1 MVKKIKIIFFAVVA
15 VIFIAFYTLGY
26 DMPYVRNQAL
36 VEPLL
41 TPVVLWLMI
50 IMLVVTLGIAI
61 GSAVLS
67 FRKQNRK
74 KTVNNVPL
82 SKIALIVA
90 VPVALLLLLTFLF
103 GSSEA
108 ISINGHVFDEAV
120 WLKFSNMFIVSA
132 IVLIVGAIGL
142 ILYSTIKRHL

>member
-74 KTVNNVPL
+74 KTGN
-82 SKIALIVA
+82 
-90 VPVALLLLLTFLF
+90 LLKHFR
-103 GSSEA
+103 SR
-108 ISINGHVFDEAV
+108 ISNSRNQQ
-120 WLKFSNMFIVSA
+120 L
-132 IVLIVGAIGL
+132 L
-142 ILYSTIKRHL
+142 ILSSYSHSSSSQVHAQAAVKHLM